1 VSDTNGCLDTLRS
14 WVQVQPSPLS
24 AFSYEQN
31 VDNTQ
36 GQLQFT
42 DGSLGAME
50 YHWDFGNGEQ
60 STAPSPMVTYQQ
72 DGTYRITLVTLN
84 EQGCS
89 DTTSMDY
96 HLMFKGLWV
105 PNAFAPTG
113 PVQQTRLWKPV
124 GVNLATY
131 HCQVYNSHGALIW
144 ESKQLDEQGAP
155 AQGWDGTYKDHPVQ
169 QDVYVWK
176 IQAVFRDGTIWTN
189 NDTGEHKNLSDPV
202 FGTIVLI
209 R

>member
-1 VSDTNGCLDTLRS
+1 MQGSLPQYTFTQLGRYQVLMSVSDTNGCLDTLRS

-96 HLMFKGLWV
+96 HRCSRDCGCPMPLHPQGRCSRHACGS
-105 PNAFAPTG
+105 P
-113 PVQQTRLWKPV
+113 
-124 GVNLATY
+124 
-131 HCQVYNSHGALIW
+131 W
-144 ESKQLDEQGAP
+144 E
-155 AQGWDGTYKDHPVQ
+155 
-169 QDVYVWK
+169 
-176 IQAVFRDGTIWTN
+176 
-189 NDTGEHKNLSDPV
+189 
-202 FGTIVLI
+202 
-209 R
+209 